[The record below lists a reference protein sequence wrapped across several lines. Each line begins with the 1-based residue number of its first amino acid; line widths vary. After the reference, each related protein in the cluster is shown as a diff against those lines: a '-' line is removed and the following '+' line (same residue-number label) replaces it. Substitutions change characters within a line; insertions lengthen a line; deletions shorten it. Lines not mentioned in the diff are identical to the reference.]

1 MRTTQG
7 GAPRLRHGFRRIAV
21 AILAATAAC
30 SSPDDPAPL
39 PPSGQYAARCAVPRT
54 GIDPFTGEPYLDTQ
68 GTVADEKAWLRSWID
83 ELYLWYREVPDPNP
97 APYSTAVS
105 YFDVLKTP
113 AVTASGR
120 PKDRFH
126 FAYPTDVWV
135 ALSQSGVEAGY
146 GVQWMILAPYPPR
159 RIVAAYVEPGSP
171 GAVAGIARG
180 TEVLAVDGVDLV
192 SGADVDTLNAGLFP
206 SSAGA
211 THGLTIS
218 DRFGTRTVAVTSAY
232 VEGTPVPPPRTVSTG
247 SGTVG
252 YVLFND
258 HFATAE
264 AQLVAAIEQL
274 RGAQVDDLVLD
285 LRYNGGG
292 YLAIASELAYMIAGP
307 TATAGK
313 VFEQLVFNDK
323 VIVRDPIT
331 GEPLAPMPF
340 LATTQDF
347 SSPGGAALPALGLD
361 RVFVLTGSGTCSAS
375 ESIINGLRGIGVQ
388 VIQIGATTCGKPY
401 GFSPSDNCGT
411 TYFAIQFQGVN
422 EQGFGSYGDGFVPG
436 GSGAAGV
443 PGCAVADDFGHDL
456 GDPAEARLAAALAYR
471 ATGRCPATVTA
482 TGTAVQALTA
492 EAALAGEGEIIKS
505 PWRQNRIV
513 AR

>member
-7 GAPRLRHGFRRIAV
+7 GASRLRHGLLRIAI
-21 AILAATAAC
+21 AILTSTAAC
-30 SSPDDPAPL
+30 SSSEDPARL
-39 PPSGQYAARCAVPRT
+39 PSSAQYAGRCVAPRA
-54 GIDPFTGEPYLDTQ
+54 GIDPSTGAPYLDTQ
-68 GTVADEKAWLRSWID
+68 GTLADEKAWLRSWID
-83 ELYLWYREVPDPNP
+83 ELYLWYREVPNADP
-97 APYSTAVS
+97 APYSTAES

-126 FAYPTDVWV
+126 FSYPTDVWV

-192 SGADVDTLNAGLFP
+192 YGTDAAALNAGMFP
-206 SSAGA
+206 STAGE
-211 THGLTIS
+211 THSVGLS
-218 DRFGTRTVAVTSAY
+218 DTLGTRTVMITSAN
-232 VEGTPVPPPRTVSTG
+232 VETTPVPTTRAFLTG

-274 RGAQVDDLVLD
+274 RGAYVEDLVLD

-307 TATAGK
+307 EATAGK
-313 VFEQLVFNDK
+313 AFERLVFNDK
-323 VIVRDPIT
+323 VDTSDPLT
-331 GEPLAPMPF
+331 GEPLAPIPF
-340 LATTQDF
+340 LSTTQDF
-347 SSPGGAALPALGLD
+347 SSPAGAALPSLGLG

-375 ESIINGLRGIGVQ
+375 ESLINGLRGIGVQ

-401 GFSPSDNCGT
+401 GFSPCDNCGT
-411 TYFAIQFQGVN
+411 TYFAIQVQGVN

-443 PGCAVADDFGHDL
+443 PGCAVADDFGHEL
-456 GDPAEARLAAALAYR
+456 GSPTEARFAAALSYR
-471 ATGRCPATVTA
+471 ATGSCPGATA
-482 TGTAVQALTA
+482 AAGTAVQALTA
-492 EAALAGEGEIIKS
+492 QVALAGEGELVKS

-513 AR
+513 TR